1 RTDLSPMWMDEMG
14 LPSNFAPARVPH
26 CFQVGKSPV
35 INLSRRHILITIQAD
50 ILFGEKPGNWMEEPD
65 GGAGTGGGRKNEGRG
80 MEAAGP
86 EGRGGQDGTGN
97 PGPRRPA
104 GIFSYRLRRAD

>member
-1 RTDLSPMWMDEMG
+1 MDMKRYRGEFRTDLISMWMDEMG
-14 LPSNFAPARVPH
+14 LPSNFAPARASDY
-26 CFQVGKSPV
+26 FYVGKSPV

-80 MEAAGP
+80 MEAAGRNA
-86 EGRGGQDGTGN
+86 EL
-97 PGPRRPA
+97 
-104 GIFSYRLRRAD
+104 SS